1 MADANPAEVA
11 VVLQQIY
18 AELDKIVA
26 QHVKDALASNPIP
39 THSDGGSGL
48 PGTNVKILA
57 RCIYNL
63 CMQSG
68 MPVPKEIVDMMNK

>member
-11 VVLQQIY
+11 IVLQQIY
-18 AELDKIVA
+18 VELDKIIT
-26 QHVKDALASNPIP
+26 QRVKDVVAP
-39 THSDGGSGL
+39 THSGL

-68 MPVPKEIVDMMNK
+68 MPVPKEIVDMMK